1 MDDRSSKS
9 WKSLDWNCFF
19 FAGGNSLLDNC
30 ALGYPSRIRSEI
42 TCSQWQILIQ
52 SMVVICFAFEVR
64 GKATGFRKFFAK
76 TLKTWRH
83 LWCLGSNLSEGIYF
97 LKMFSFFS
105 NLLWLFILLRRG
117 DIFATVWVSMRR
129 TFSGCMGFWIRF
141 TTGTLLS
148 SSNLYFLTRDSF
160 VTWSS
165 LHNQLKLFRWL
176 DQLSFR
182 KHLENVK
189 TVCGLGGF
197 A

>member
-1 MDDRSSKS
+1 MDDRSKS

-83 LWCLGSNLSEGIYF
+83 LWCLGWNPSEGIYF
-97 LKMFSFFS
+97 LKMFFFFFQIFCGSSFYFGGGTFLPQYES
-105 NLLWLFILLRRG
+105 VWEELLVV
-117 DIFATVWVSMRR
+117 VWGFGSDSQRVPYLAHLIY
-129 TFSGCMGFWIRF
+129 TFSL
-141 TTGTLLS
+141 GTLL
-148 SSNLYFLTRDSF
+148 
-160 VTWSS
+160 
-165 LHNQLKLFRWL
+165 
-176 DQLSFR
+176 
-182 KHLENVK
+182 
-189 TVCGLGGF
+189 
-197 A
+197 